1 MTVGRLLLLTEYYSP
16 SVGRTSGLIEDLVE
30 SLTAAGHD
38 VTVVCSAQRYRA
50 GAQCPVE
57 EVPAGVRVVRCRTTS
72 LSRSSSLGRLLNWI
86 VFMAGAERQLRRR
99 VASADAL
106 LAVINPI
113 PLHWLAA
120 TARSRHS
127 VRFVALIW
135 DLLPDSAVA
144 LGIMPGRSPL
154 AVLARRLNRSAF
166 RSIDTVVVPGSD
178 MKQHMVQAYGVAEE
192 KVTVISNWSDISRL
206 YLDKDL
212 SLPRTLA
219 PEQPFRILAAGNMG
233 RAQDIGGLK
242 RMAAMIEAEAG
253 MSLQVVGNG
262 PAIAPLCSWVKEQ
275 HLQHTAILDFCGGN
289 TFGRILSTASC
300 GFVSLDP
307 RMLGLGV
314 PSRTY
319 TYLCAGLPVL
329 AMVPAS
335 SEVALQINQTGAG
348 LVAVDTTAAMD
359 FLRQLKHDPGLYTRM
374 SATALSAAQGPL
386 SRCQAVRQY
395 EQVLFGHES

>member
-1 MTVGRLLLLTEYYSP
+1 MGRLLLLTEYYSP

-30 SLTAAGHD
+30 SLVAAGHD
-38 VTVVCSAQRYRA
+38 VAVVCSAQRYRA

-57 EVPAGVRVVRCRTTS
+57 DVPAGVRVVRCRTPG
-72 LSRSSSLGRLLNWI
+72 LSRSSSLGRLLNWV
-86 VFMAGAERQLRRR
+86 VFLASAERQLHRHA
-99 VASADAL
+99 ASVDAV

-120 TARSRHS
+120 TAHSRRS

-144 LGIMPGRSPL
+144 LGIMPERSLL
-154 AVLARRLNRSAF
+154 AALARRLNLRAF
-166 RSIDTVVVPGSD
+166 ARVDGIVVPGRD
-178 MKQHMVQAYGVAEE
+178 MKQHVMQAYGVAEE
-192 KVTVISNWSDISRL
+192 KVTVISNWSDASRL
-206 YLDKDL
+206 YLDKDVVL
-212 SLPRTLA
+212 SRGLQPQ
-219 PEQPFRILAAGNMG
+219 QPFTVLVAGNIG
-233 RAQDIGGLK
+233 RAQDVDQLK
-242 RMAAMIEAEAG
+242 RLASAIEIEKG
-253 MSLQVVGNG
+253 LFLELVGNG
-262 PAIAPLCSWVKEQ
+262 PLIGTLRDWAREER
-275 HLQHTAILDFCGGN
+275 LQHTAILDFCDGAA
-289 TFGRILSTASC
+289 FGHLLSTASC
-300 GFVSLDP
+300 GFISLDA

-329 AMVPAS
+329 AMVPSS

-374 SATALSAAQGPL
+374 SATALSAVQGPL

>member
-1 MTVGRLLLLTEYYSP
+1 VGRLLLLTEYYSP

-57 EVPAGVRVVRCRTTS
+57 DVPAGVRVVRCRIPG
-72 LSRSSSLGRLLNWI
+72 LSRSSSLGRLLNWV
-86 VFMAGAERQLRRR
+86 VFLASAGRQLHRHA
-99 VASADAL
+99 ASVDAV

-120 TARSRHS
+120 TAHSRYS

-154 AVLARRLNRSAF
+154 AALARRLNLKAF
-166 RSIDTVVVPGSD
+166 ARVDGIVVPGRD
-178 MKQHMVQAYGVAEE
+178 MKQHVMQTYGVAEE
-192 KVTVISNWSDISRL
+192 KVTVISNWSDASRL
-206 YLDKDL
+206 YLDKDVVL
-212 SLPRTLA
+212 SRGLQPQ
-219 PEQPFRILAAGNMG
+219 QPFTVLVAGNIG
-233 RAQDIGGLK
+233 RAQDVDQLK
-242 RMAAMIEAEAG
+242 RLASAIEIEKG
-253 MSLQVVGNG
+253 LFLELVGNG
-262 PAIAPLCSWVKEQ
+262 PLIGTLRDWAREER
-275 HLQHTAILDFCGGN
+275 LQHTAILDFCDGAV
-289 TFGRILSTASC
+289 FGHLLSTASC
-300 GFVSLDP
+300 GFVSLDS

-319 TYLCAGLPVL
+319 TYLCAGLPVV
-329 AMVPAS
+329 AMVPTS
-335 SEVALQINQTGAG
+335 SEIALQLCQTGAG
-348 LVAVDTTAAMD
+348 LVAAGAEESLES
-359 FLRQLKHDPGLYTRM
+359 LRKLRADPGLYNRM
-374 SATALSAAQGPL
+374 SAAALSAARGPL

>member
-1 MTVGRLLLLTEYYSP
+1 MGRLLLLTEYYSP
-16 SVGRTSGLIEDLVE
+16 SVGRTSGLTEDLVE

-57 EVPAGVRVVRCRTTS
+57 DVPAGVRVVRCRTPG
-72 LSRSSSLGRLLNWI
+72 LSRSSSLGRLLNWV
-86 VFMAGAERQLRRR
+86 VFLASAERQLHRHATS
-99 VASADAL
+99 VDAV

-120 TARSRHS
+120 TAHSRRS

-154 AVLARRLNRSAF
+154 AALARRLNLKAF
-166 RSIDTVVVPGSD
+166 ARVDAIVVPGSD

-192 KVTVISNWSDISRL
+192 KVTVISNWSDASRL
-206 YLDKDL
+206 YLDADVVF
-212 SLPRTLA
+212 PRGLQ
-219 PEQPFRILAAGNMG
+219 PQQPFTVLIAGNIG
-233 RAQDIGGLK
+233 RAQDVDQLK
-242 RMAAMIEAEAG
+242 RLASAIETEEG
-253 MSLQVVGNG
+253 LFLQLVGYG
-262 PAIAPLCSWVKEQ
+262 PLIGTLRDWAREER
-275 HLQHTAILDFCGGN
+275 LQHTAVLDFCDGAA
-289 TFGRILSTASC
+289 FGHLLSTASC
-300 GFVSLDP
+300 GFVSLDS

-319 TYLCAGLPVL
+319 TYLCAGLPVV

-335 SEVALQINQTGAG
+335 SEIALQLCKTGAG
-348 LVAVDTTAAMD
+348 LVAADAKESLES
-359 FLRQLKHDPGLYTRM
+359 LRRLRADPGLYNRM
-374 SATALSAAQGPL
+374 SAAALSATEGPL
-386 SRCQAVRQY
+386 SRCQAVRRY

>member
-1 MTVGRLLLLTEYYSP
+1 MGRLLLLTEYYSP
-16 SVGRTSGLIEDLVE
+16 SVGRTSGLMEDLVE

-38 VTVVCSAQRYRA
+38 VTIVCSAQRYRA

-72 LSRSSSLGRLLNWI
+72 LSRSSSLGRLLNWV
-86 VFMAGAERQLRRR
+86 VFL
-99 VASADAL
+99 ASAECQLHRHAASVDAV

-120 TARSRHS
+120 TAHSRHS

-144 LGIMPGRSPL
+144 LGIMPECSSL
-154 AVLARRLNRSAF
+154 AALARRLNLRAF
-166 RSIDTVVVPGSD
+166 ARVDGIVVPGRD
-178 MKQHMVQAYGVAEE
+178 MKQHVMQANGVAEE
-192 KVTVISNWSDISRL
+192 KVTVISNWSDASRL
-206 YLDKDL
+206 YLDHDIA
-212 SLPRTLA
+212 LPRTLR
-219 PEQPFRILAAGNMG
+219 PRQPFLILAAGNMG
-233 RAQDIGGLK
+233 RAQDVDQLK
-242 RMAAMIEAEAG
+242 RLASAIETEEG
-253 MSLQVVGNG
+253 LFLQLVGNG
-262 PAIAPLCSWVKEQ
+262 PLIGALRAWVQEKGLRHMTVQ
-275 HLQHTAILDFCGGN
+275 DFCDGAA
-289 TFGRILSTASC
+289 FGHLLSTASC
-300 GFVSLDP
+300 GLVSLDS

-319 TYLCAGLPVL
+319 TYLCAGLPVV

-335 SEVALQINQTGAG
+335 SEIALQLRQTGAG
-348 LVAVDTTAAMD
+348 LVAADAKESLES
-359 FLRQLKHDPGLYTRM
+359 LRRLRADPGLYNRM
-374 SATALSAAQGPL
+374 SVAALSAARGPL